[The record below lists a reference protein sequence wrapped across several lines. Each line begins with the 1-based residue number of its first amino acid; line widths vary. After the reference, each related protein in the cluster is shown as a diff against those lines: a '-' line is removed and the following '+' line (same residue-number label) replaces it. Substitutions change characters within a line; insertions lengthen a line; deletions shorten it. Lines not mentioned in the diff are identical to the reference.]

1 MAGGLQSGL
10 LWCLVRTRKQ
20 EENMKDINTINIPLK
35 SEFNRDIKALKRYR
49 KKDNICKYSL
59 VFVAVIGVILTG
71 LMLAGWLY
79 VKKDK
84 IHWW

>member
-71 LMLAGWLY
+71 LMLAG
-79 VKKDK
+79 
-84 IHWW
+84 

>member
-35 SEFNRDIKALKRYR
+35 SEFDRDIKALKRRR
-49 KKDNICKYSL
+49 KKDNICKYYL
-59 VFVAVIGVILTG
+59 VFVAVIGIILTG
-71 LMLAGWLY
+71 LMLAG
-79 VKKDK
+79 
-84 IHWW
+84 

>member
-71 LMLAGWLY
+71 LMLAGW
-79 VKKDK
+79 
-84 IHWW
+84 

>member
-20 EENMKDINTINIPLK
+20 EENMKDINIPLK
-35 SEFNRDIKALKRYR
+35 SEFDRDIKALKRCR

-71 LMLAGWLY
+71 LMLAG
-79 VKKDK
+79 
-84 IHWW
+84 

>member
-1 MAGGLQSGL
+1 MAGGLQVVL

-35 SEFNRDIKALKRYR
+35 SEFDREIKALKRRR

-59 VFVAVIGVILTG
+59 VFVTVVGVILTG
-71 LMLAGWLY
+71 LMLAG
-79 VKKDK
+79 
-84 IHWW
+84 

>member
-35 SEFNRDIKALKRYR
+35 SEFDRDIKALKRYK

-59 VFVAVIGVILTG
+59 VFVAVIGVILTS
-71 LMLAGWLY
+71 LMLAG
-79 VKKDK
+79 
-84 IHWW
+84 

>member
-1 MAGGLQSGL
+1 MASSL

-35 SEFNRDIKALKRYR
+35 SEFDRDIKALKRCR

-71 LMLAGWLY
+71 LMLAG
-79 VKKDK
+79 
-84 IHWW
+84 

>member
-1 MAGGLQSGL
+1 MVGGLQSGL

-35 SEFNRDIKALKRYR
+35 SEFDRDIKALKRRR
-49 KKDNICKYSL
+49 KKDNICKYYL

-71 LMLAGWLY
+71 LMLAG
-79 VKKDK
+79 
-84 IHWW
+84 

>member
-1 MAGGLQSGL
+1 MVGGLQSGL
-10 LWCLVRTRKQ
+10 LWCLVRTIKQ

-35 SEFNRDIKALKRYR
+35 SEFDRDIKALKRYR

-71 LMLAGWLY
+71 LMLAG
-79 VKKDK
+79 
-84 IHWW
+84 

>member
-1 MAGGLQSGL
+1 MVGGLQSGL

-35 SEFNRDIKALKRYR
+35 SEFDRDIKALKRRR

-59 VFVAVIGVILTG
+59 VFVAVVGVILTG
-71 LMLAGWLY
+71 ILMVG
-79 VKKDK
+79 
-84 IHWW
+84 

>member
-1 MAGGLQSGL
+1 MVGGLQSGL

-35 SEFNRDIKALKRYR
+35 SEFDRDIKALKRYR

-59 VFVAVIGVILTG
+59 VFVAVIGVILTS
-71 LMLAGWLY
+71 LMLAG
-79 VKKDK
+79 
-84 IHWW
+84 

>member
-1 MAGGLQSGL
+1 MVGGLQSGL

-35 SEFNRDIKALKRYR
+35 SEFDRDIKALKRYR

-71 LMLAGWLY
+71 LMLAGW
-79 VKKDK
+79 
-84 IHWW
+84 

>member
-1 MAGGLQSGL
+1 MVGGLQSGL

-59 VFVAVIGVILTG
+59 VFVAVIGVILTS
-71 LMLAGWLY
+71 LMLAG
-79 VKKDK
+79 
-84 IHWW
+84 

>member
-35 SEFNRDIKALKRYR
+35 SEFDRDIKALKRCR

-71 LMLAGWLY
+71 LMLAGW
-79 VKKDK
+79 
-84 IHWW
+84 

>member
-1 MAGGLQSGL
+1 MVGGLQSGL

-35 SEFNRDIKALKRYR
+35 SEFDRDIKALKRYR

-59 VFVAVIGVILTG
+59 VFVAVVGVILTG
-71 LMLAGWLY
+71 LMLAG
-79 VKKDK
+79 
-84 IHWW
+84 

>member
-1 MAGGLQSGL
+1 MAGGGLQSGL

-35 SEFNRDIKALKRYR
+35 SEFDRDIKALKRYK

-59 VFVAVIGVILTG
+59 VFVAVIGVILTS
-71 LMLAGWLY
+71 LMLAG
-79 VKKDK
+79 
-84 IHWW
+84 

>member
-1 MAGGLQSGL
+1 MVGGLQSGL

-35 SEFNRDIKALKRYR
+35 SEFDRDIKALKRYR

-71 LMLAGWLY
+71 LMLAG
-79 VKKDK
+79 
-84 IHWW
+84 